1 MEKDFTIKPE
11 PPLFPPVISE
21 RKLTELKND
30 YPILYEFSELFDNG
44 ITPESFIKDKAAKC
58 EYGEAAFFDLLKH
71 EIGLLKHEIEFI
83 KYIIESEGGTYI
95 EYGTPLT
102 FEEEIKGTNCTEADI
117 FYNLYVLGIEKI
129 VSEHFATTPATPTIS
144 KAPQRFTREFSS
156 TEQKK
161 LFNGLKDG
169 GFIAENTNYYH
180 FCAVFGNTPIP
191 EKEKPFTRL
200 VWAATNKKAKNK
212 ANKKSLL
219 DLLKILEIPEPEIKN
234 KPLINSLFTFQ
245 NAKPLSPQNY
255 TLITDTKKCLKEI
268 KSEYH
273 TELLNIVD
281 NIIGIKRNTPPKKN
295 TLRDNFQSVSI

>member
-191 EKEKPFTRL
+191 EKT
-200 VWAATNKKAKNK
+200 AKIIHSRNLLIFIYLYIFII
-212 ANKKSLL
+212 SL
-219 DLLKILEIPEPEIKN
+219 
-234 KPLINSLFTFQ
+234 
-245 NAKPLSPQNY
+245 Y
-255 TLITDTKKCLKEI
+255 
-268 KSEYH
+268 
-273 TELLNIVD
+273 
-281 NIIGIKRNTPPKKN
+281 R
-295 TLRDNFQSVSI
+295 